1 MMSNDQD
8 GLFASLIGS
17 IHFDEGGGNAGSS
30 EAGSGEKQYAN
41 AASAQ
46 SRFSADDGAK
56 WGGAAG

>member
-1 MMSNDQD
+1 MK
-8 GLFASLIGS
+8 
-17 IHFDEGGGNAGSS
+17 GGGNAGSS
-30 EAGSGEKQYAN
+30 EAESGEKQYAN